1 MHGKQ
6 EGGWTRNAYLLLGQR
21 VHCTEGPQ
29 ARSEGLK
36 PDTVLAKRCS

>member
-6 EGGWTRNAYLLLGQR
+6 EGGRTCNAHLLCGQR
-21 VHCTEGPQ
+21 VQSTEGPQ